1 MRVARECGG
10 CGLIRNPLG
19 VRISFCYIFHMV
31 AVKGKGNGGAREGA
45 GKPAGTPGGKT
56 KGAVDVMPRE
66 LATEQRWRFAEY
78 AVQHA
83 YEALNGM
90 IDLMRNAENEAV
102 RLNAM
107 DKILDRALGKAPLHI
122 DVTALRHT
130 EIVYKS
136 ADEIRA
142 ALLGRGL
149 PPALL
154 DLRPAE
160 AKGNDK

>member
-1 MRVARECGG
+1 LHGG
-10 CGLIRNPLG
+10 QGSILDRADRNVLHWRGPS
-19 VRISFCYIFHMV
+19 R
-31 AVKGKGNGGAREGA
+31 KGSGQQL
-45 GKPAGTPGGKT
+45 GGKT